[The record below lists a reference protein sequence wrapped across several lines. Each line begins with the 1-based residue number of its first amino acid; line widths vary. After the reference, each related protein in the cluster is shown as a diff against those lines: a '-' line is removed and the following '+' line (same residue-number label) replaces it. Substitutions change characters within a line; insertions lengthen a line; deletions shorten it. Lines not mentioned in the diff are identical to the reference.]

1 MPNGNKTDNGVLE
14 IGTDEI
20 VSSFKEDT
28 PGENVKEYLAQ
39 ARLSNEEKKSERK
52 KNFSQVFD
60 NPLKGFPYN
69 EEIEVTPIKEGNMQ
83 VEGDPYVPQKKGVN
97 KNIANYWNKEI
108 KGLTPKELEAIQSM
122 YMITDHSG
130 VVQMYKA
137 GKRDFIK
144 SIKEEVVLEDY
155 KKVIKMYPSDNDWKK
170 LITKHKRAIDD
181 FRKNNKDLPSKVE
194 DELLGWASQTGE
206 VSGKHDAEDFIMSIL
221 DESTISENYRVLAK
235 HGMGAETKNSIKV
248 GTEVDYYQKDGA
260 KYMGKITKMTP
271 KGYIVRDDKT
281 KKDHEFTYH
290 DRNAAKKLLKMSE
303 EAHPC
308 QGLSED
314 DPCWKDYK
322 QVGMKKKNGKEVPNC
337 VPKEDVEEGAM
348 DGQKMTGQEISTYF
362 RKNPVR
368 DKDLKKAVEIALDH
382 SGAMT
387 YAINKIEKLKK
398 GLSKKTEVKKALQYA
413 NEEVKYKLNVG
424 VVFTED
430 KKVDLPEMV
439 NINKLRELP
448 DTVQKQIM
456 SAKKE
461 YDTAWSGVFVPMG
474 DEGTSQRKFY
484 EKQGQKFKDASKRYK
499 ALLTKHKVMAE
510 EYNNMENIMTEES
523 MGDKIGKLFK
533 TKDKK
538 EIDGIANLMNM
549 TDVKVLQSMQKQ
561 NPKGFK
567 KMTAKMGELP
577 AMEEVKP
584 DEPLKGKYPFQ
595 KKFSVESTFRE
606 MFETDL
612 QEEMIT
618 YRVKGMQK
626 PEEDKFNRS
635 AKMMGLKITMDKGS
649 KDTVIVMSGTKKKL
663 RDFDAVARG
672 KSSYGDPSTITHFDE
687 K

>member
-39 ARLSNEEKKSERK
+39 ARLANEEKKSERK

-83 VEGDPYVPQKKGVN
+83 VEGDQYVPQKKGVN

-108 KGLTPKELEAIQSM
+108 KGLTPKELESIQSM

-155 KKVIKMYPSDNDWKK
+155 KKVIKMYPRDNDWKK
-170 LITKHKRAIDD
+170 LITKHKKAIDD
-181 FRKNNKDLPSKVE
+181 FRKNNKDLPKKVE
-194 DELLGWASQTGE
+194 DDLIGWASQTGA
-206 VSGKHDAEDFIMSIL
+206 VGHKDDVEDFIMSIL

-281 KKDHEFTYH
+281 KKEHEFTYH
-290 DRNAAKKLLKMSE
+290 DRNAAKKLLK
-303 EAHPC
+303 
-308 QGLSED
+308 QGDNL
-314 DPCWKDYK
+314 
-322 QVGMKKKNGKEVPNC
+322 G
-337 VPKEDVEEGAM
+337 EGSM
-348 DGQKMTGQEISTYF
+348 EGQKLTGQEVSTYF
-362 RKNPVR
+362 RKNPTK
-368 DKDLKKAVEIALDH
+368 DKDTKKAIEIALDH
-382 SGAMT
+382 GGAMN
-387 YAINKIEKLKK
+387 YAIKQIEKFKK
-398 GLSKKTEVKKALQYA
+398 GFSKKKEVQKALQYA

-430 KKVDLPEMV
+430 THPCKGLSEDDPCWKDY
-439 NINKLRELP
+439 
-448 DTVQKQIM
+448 KQVGM
-456 SAKKE
+456 
-461 YDTAWSGVFVPMG
+461 
-474 DEGTSQRKFY
+474 
-484 EKQGQKFKDASKRYK
+484 
-499 ALLTKHKVMAE
+499 
-510 EYNNMENIMTEES
+510 
-523 MGDKIGKLFK
+523 
-533 TKDKK
+533 
-538 EIDGIANLMNM
+538 
-549 TDVKVLQSMQKQ
+549 
-561 NPKGFK
+561 K
-567 KMTAKMGELP
+567 KMNGK
-577 AMEEVKP
+577 EVPNCVPKEGVMD
-584 DEPLKGKYPFQ
+584 DEPLKDKYPFQ

-606 MFETDL
+606 MFE
-612 QEEMIT
+612 EELKEETIV
-618 YRVKGMQK
+618 YKVKGIQK
-626 PEEDKFNRS
+626 PETDKFNQS
-635 AKMMGLKITMDKGS
+635 AKMMKLKVSFKKQGSDTHVTMTGN
-649 KDTVIVMSGTKKKL
+649 KKQL
-663 RDFDAVARG
+663 RDFDSVARG

>member
-39 ARLSNEEKKSERK
+39 ARLANEEKKSERK

-155 KKVIKMYPSDNDWKK
+155 KKVIKMYPRDNDWKK

-206 VSGKHDAEDFIMSIL
+206 VGGKDDAEDFIMSIL

-281 KKDHEFTYH
+281 KKEHEFTYH
-290 DRNAAKKLLKMSE
+290 DRNAAKKLLK
-303 EAHPC
+303 
-308 QGLSED
+308 QGDNL
-314 DPCWKDYK
+314 
-322 QVGMKKKNGKEVPNC
+322 G
-337 VPKEDVEEGAM
+337 EGSM
-348 DGQKMTGQEISTYF
+348 EGQKLTGQEVSTYF
-362 RKNPVR
+362 RKNPTK
-368 DKDLKKAVEIALDH
+368 DKDTKKAIEIALDH
-382 SGAMT
+382 GGAMN
-387 YAINKIEKLKK
+387 YAIKQIEKFKK
-398 GLSKKTEVKKALQYA
+398 GFSKKKEVQKALQYA

-430 KKVDLPEMV
+430 THPCKGLSEDDPCWKDY
-439 NINKLRELP
+439 
-448 DTVQKQIM
+448 KQVGM
-456 SAKKE
+456 
-461 YDTAWSGVFVPMG
+461 
-474 DEGTSQRKFY
+474 
-484 EKQGQKFKDASKRYK
+484 
-499 ALLTKHKVMAE
+499 
-510 EYNNMENIMTEES
+510 
-523 MGDKIGKLFK
+523 
-533 TKDKK
+533 
-538 EIDGIANLMNM
+538 
-549 TDVKVLQSMQKQ
+549 
-561 NPKGFK
+561 K
-567 KMTAKMGELP
+567 KMNGK
-577 AMEEVKP
+577 EVPNCVPKEGVMD
-584 DEPLKGKYPFQ
+584 DEPLKDKYPFQ

-606 MFETDL
+606 MFE
-612 QEEMIT
+612 EELKEETIV
-618 YRVKGMQK
+618 YKVKGIQK
-626 PEEDKFNRS
+626 PETDKFNQS
-635 AKMMGLKITMDKGS
+635 AKLMKLKVSFKKEGSDTHVTMTGN
-649 KDTVIVMSGTKKKL
+649 KKQL
-663 RDFDAVARG
+663 RDFDSIARG
-672 KSSYGDPSTITHFDE
+672 KSSYGDPSTIKHFDE
-687 K
+687 SLEEAISRDKNLSKKDIDGIEDHIVRSYINKKTLSKISFDDDEIFHAGTGKTIFTSKDYIGKMTIDDLIKALEKKVK

>member
-39 ARLSNEEKKSERK
+39 ARLANEEKKSERK

-155 KKVIKMYPSDNDWKK
+155 KKVIKMYPRDNDWKK

-206 VSGKHDAEDFIMSIL
+206 VGGKDDAEDFIMSIL

-281 KKDHEFTYH
+281 KKEHEFTYH
-290 DRNAAKKLLKMSE
+290 DRNAAKKLLK
-303 EAHPC
+303 
-308 QGLSED
+308 QGDNL
-314 DPCWKDYK
+314 
-322 QVGMKKKNGKEVPNC
+322 G
-337 VPKEDVEEGAM
+337 EGSM
-348 DGQKMTGQEISTYF
+348 EGQKLTGQEVSTYF
-362 RKNPVR
+362 RKNPTK
-368 DKDLKKAVEIALDH
+368 DKDTKKAIEIALDH
-382 SGAMT
+382 GGAMN
-387 YAINKIEKLKK
+387 YAIKQIEKFKK
-398 GLSKKTEVKKALQYA
+398 GFSKKKEVQKALQYA

-430 KKVDLPEMV
+430 THPCKGLSEDDPCWKDY
-439 NINKLRELP
+439 
-448 DTVQKQIM
+448 KQVGM
-456 SAKKE
+456 
-461 YDTAWSGVFVPMG
+461 
-474 DEGTSQRKFY
+474 
-484 EKQGQKFKDASKRYK
+484 
-499 ALLTKHKVMAE
+499 
-510 EYNNMENIMTEES
+510 
-523 MGDKIGKLFK
+523 
-533 TKDKK
+533 
-538 EIDGIANLMNM
+538 
-549 TDVKVLQSMQKQ
+549 
-561 NPKGFK
+561 K
-567 KMTAKMGELP
+567 KMNGK
-577 AMEEVKP
+577 EVPNCVPKEGVMD
-584 DEPLKGKYPFQ
+584 DEPLKDKYPFQ

-606 MFETDL
+606 MFE
-612 QEEMIT
+612 EELKEETIV
-618 YRVKGMQK
+618 YKVKGIQK
-626 PEEDKFNRS
+626 PETDKFNQS
-635 AKMMGLKITMDKGS
+635 AKLMKLKVSFKKEGSDTHVTMTGN
-649 KDTVIVMSGTKKKL
+649 KKQL
-663 RDFDAVARG
+663 RDFDSVARG
-672 KSSYGDPSTITHFDE
+672 KSSYGDPSTIKHFDE
-687 K
+687 SLEEAISRDKNLSKKDIDGIEDHIVRSYINKKTLSKISFDDDEIFHAGTGKTIFTSKDYIGKMTIDDLIKALEKKVK

>member
-39 ARLSNEEKKSERK
+39 ARLANEEKKSERK

-83 VEGDPYVPQKKGVN
+83 VEGDPYVPQRKGVN

-108 KGLTPKELEAIQSM
+108 KGLTPKELESIQSM

-155 KKVIKMYPSDNDWKK
+155 KKVIKMYPRDNDWKK

-194 DELLGWASQTGE
+194 DELIGWASQTGA
-206 VSGKHDAEDFIMSIL
+206 VGHKDDVEDFIMSIL

-290 DRNAAKKLLKMSE
+290 DRNAAKKLLK
-303 EAHPC
+303 
-308 QGLSED
+308 QGDNL
-314 DPCWKDYK
+314 
-322 QVGMKKKNGKEVPNC
+322 G
-337 VPKEDVEEGAM
+337 EGSM
-348 DGQKMTGQEISTYF
+348 EGQKLTGQEVSTYF
-362 RKNPVR
+362 RKNPTK
-368 DKDLKKAVEIALDH
+368 DKDTKKAIEIALDH
-382 SGAMT
+382 GGAMN
-387 YAINKIEKLKK
+387 YAIKQIEKFKK
-398 GLSKKTEVKKALQYA
+398 GFSKKKEVQKALQFA

-424 VVFTED
+424 VVFTEG
-430 KKVDLPEMV
+430 KNLIPAFQEIV
-439 NINKLRELP
+439 NTKG
-448 DTVQKQIM
+448 
-456 SAKKE
+456 AKKIGGIMV
-461 YDTAWSGVFVPMG
+461 DMFTASVI
-474 DEGTSQRKFY
+474 TQAY
-484 EKQGQKFKDASKRYK
+484 EKVNDKNK
-499 ALLTKHKVMAE
+499 A
-510 EYNNMENIMTEES
+510 NMENS
-523 MGDKIGKLFK
+523 
-533 TKDKK
+533 
-538 EIDGIANLMNM
+538 
-549 TDVKVLQSMQKQ
+549 DVKKLVGLAQRI
-561 NPKGFK
+561 
-567 KMTAKMGELP
+567 MGMKEGV
-577 AMEEVKP
+577 MD
-584 DEPLKGKYPFQ
+584 DEPLKDKYPFQ

-606 MFETDL
+606 MFE
-612 QEEMIT
+612 EELKEETIV
-618 YRVKGMQK
+618 YKVKGIQK
-626 PEEDKFNRS
+626 PETDKFNQS
-635 AKMMGLKITMDKGS
+635 AKLMKLKVSFKKEGSDTHVTMTGN
-649 KDTVIVMSGTKKKL
+649 KKQL
-663 RDFDAVARG
+663 RDFDSVARG
-672 KSSYGDPSTITHFDE
+672 KSSYGDPSTVTHFDE

>member
-424 VVFTED
+424 VVFAED

-448 DTVQKQIM
+448 DNVQKQIM
-456 SAKKE
+456 DAKKE

-484 EKQGQKFKDASKRYK
+484 EKQGQKFKDASKNYK
-499 ALLTKHKVMAE
+499 ALLTKHKVMA
-510 EYNNMENIMTEES
+510 
-523 MGDKIGKLFK
+523 K
-533 TKDKK
+533 
-538 EIDGIANLMNM
+538 
-549 TDVKVLQSMQKQ
+549 
-561 NPKGFK
+561 
-567 KMTAKMGELP
+567 
-577 AMEEVKP
+577 
-584 DEPLKGKYPFQ
+584 
-595 KKFSVESTFRE
+595 
-606 MFETDL
+606 
-612 QEEMIT
+612 
-618 YRVKGMQK
+618 
-626 PEEDKFNRS
+626 
-635 AKMMGLKITMDKGS
+635 
-649 KDTVIVMSGTKKKL
+649 
-663 RDFDAVARG
+663 
-672 KSSYGDPSTITHFDE
+672 
-687 K
+687 

>member
-20 VSSFKEDT
+20 VSSFKQDT

-39 ARLSNEEKKSERK
+39 ARLANEEKKSERK

-144 SIKEEVVLEDY
+144 SIKEEVVLESAEMVIHTDDAVQSNLVVKMASKHGLKSNKTKISWSGKDGVVVSGDSNKLKKFMSAVEKMSEETVSEGTLEEDY
-155 KKVIKMYPSDNDWKK
+155 KKVIKMYPSDKDWKK

-281 KKDHEFTYH
+281 KKEHEFTYH
-290 DRNAAKKLLKMSE
+290 DRNAAKKLLK
-303 EAHPC
+303 
-308 QGLSED
+308 QGDNL
-314 DPCWKDYK
+314 
-322 QVGMKKKNGKEVPNC
+322 G
-337 VPKEDVEEGAM
+337 EGSM
-348 DGQKMTGQEISTYF
+348 DGQKLTGQEVSTYF
-362 RKNPVR
+362 RKNPIR
-368 DKDLKKAVEIALDH
+368 DKDLKKAIEIALDH
-382 SGAMT
+382 GGAMT
-387 YAINKIEKLKK
+387 YAIKQIEKFKK
-398 GLSKKTEVKKALQYA
+398 GFSKKKEVQKALQYA

-430 KKVDLPEMV
+430 THPCKGLSEDDPCWKDY
-439 NINKLRELP
+439 
-448 DTVQKQIM
+448 KQVGM
-456 SAKKE
+456 
-461 YDTAWSGVFVPMG
+461 
-474 DEGTSQRKFY
+474 
-484 EKQGQKFKDASKRYK
+484 
-499 ALLTKHKVMAE
+499 
-510 EYNNMENIMTEES
+510 
-523 MGDKIGKLFK
+523 
-533 TKDKK
+533 
-538 EIDGIANLMNM
+538 
-549 TDVKVLQSMQKQ
+549 
-561 NPKGFK
+561 K
-567 KMTAKMGELP
+567 KMNGKDVPNCVPKEGVMD
-577 AMEEVKP
+577 
-584 DEPLKGKYPFQ
+584 DEPLKDKYPFQ

-606 MFETDL
+606 MFE
-612 QEEMIT
+612 EELKEETIV
-618 YRVKGMQK
+618 YKVKGIQK
-626 PEEDKFNRS
+626 PETDKFNQS
-635 AKMMGLKITMDKGS
+635 AKLMKLKVSFKKEGSDTHVTMTGN
-649 KDTVIVMSGTKKKL
+649 KKQL
-663 RDFDAVARG
+663 RDFDSVARG